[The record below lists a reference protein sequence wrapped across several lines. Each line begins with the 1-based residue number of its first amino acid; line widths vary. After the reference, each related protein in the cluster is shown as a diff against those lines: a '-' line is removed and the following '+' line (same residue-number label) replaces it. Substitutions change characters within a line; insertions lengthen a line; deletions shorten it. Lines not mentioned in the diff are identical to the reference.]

1 MIKHKRRIQLTGI
14 LLMSLPIILKHVGLS
29 ENWAD
34 LIQGIGV
41 GIILGI
47 FILEMIIPGK
57 QSL

>member
-14 LLMSLPIILKHVGLS
+14 LLMSLPIFLRHTGIL
-29 ENWAD
+29 ENWSD
-34 LIQGIGV
+34 FLQGIGV

-47 FILEMIIPGK
+47 FILEKIIPGK